1 MMDDEDDSKFS
12 RLLKAELGHLQL
24 ASYSPP
30 ESYISD
36 SVATSTEMEL
46 IGSSSF
52 QIRNGF
58 VYPFGDG
65 DTKERHVTVGELF
78 K

>member
-12 RLLKAELGHLQL
+12 RLLKAESGTLQL
-24 ASYSPP
+24 ASFNPT

-36 SVATSTEMEL
+36 GIVSSTEMEL

-52 QIRNGF
+52 YIKNGY
-58 VYPFGDG
+58 VYPNQIYGNHNK
-65 DTKERHVTVGELF
+65 TMQLTSIIE
-78 K
+78 